1 MRNIIFLL
9 FISLLFVLYLPYLK
23 AGWGTGPCPLPVG
36 KNQQNGFYFGSPANS
51 RVMPLPNRNVAN
63 QQNFNVKKNNNDNTL
78 QKNISDW
85 NYALTQYQIFYN
97 SKVEDVERGLSSFDF
112 RIKYAAVL
120 VVGEKNL
127 IVGNKLFDLLDDRNE
142 YVQQAARKALAVK
155 SYYLIKEMKEFNN
168 VKNKNLKVN
177 PSALKVGIDYVD
189 FGPLPYDSEDLISV
203 SISRWKDWFLKKEKD
218 LALLQSKK
226 SNFENR

>member
-1 MRNIIFLL
+1 
-9 FISLLFVLYLPYLK
+9 
-23 AGWGTGPCPLPVG
+23 LPVG

>member
-1 MRNIIFLL
+1 M
-9 FISLLFVLYLPYLK
+9 
-23 AGWGTGPCPLPVG
+23 PVG
-36 KNQQNGFYFGSPANS
+36 KNQQNGFYFKSPANS

-85 NYALTQYQIFYN
+85 NYTLTQYQIFYN

>member
-1 MRNIIFLL
+1 M
-9 FISLLFVLYLPYLK
+9 
-23 AGWGTGPCPLPVG
+23 PVG

-51 RVMPLPNRNVAN
+51 RVTPLQNRNVAN
-63 QQNFNVKKNNNDNTL
+63 QQNFNVKKNINDIAL
-78 QKNISDW
+78 QKNTLSDW
-85 NYALTQYQIFYN
+85 NYTLTQYQIFYN
-97 SKVEDVERGLSSFDF
+97 SKIEDVEKGLSSFDF
-112 RIKYAAVL
+112 RIKYAAIL

-155 SYYLIKEMKEFNN
+155 SYYLIKEIKEFNN

-226 SNFENR
+226 SNFEN